1 MQYVQI
7 WNMFC
12 HGMNKLKIFFA
23 PINKSATSKLA
34 NWRVQRSADA
44 SSSVHR
50 RLFTLFPPK
59 VSGRGNSLYVQERRK
74 LMQKSCIPHFFQVAW
89 NSQKCHSF
97 LNQLMQPNWAHAL
110 QSFSRLSIKWANS
123 SLLSWTHFSQAVK
136 MSRYCD
142 LTSWVLF
149 VMLCISRS
157 TFRSLI
163 RPVHFVTRPTWVGTA
178 PLKCVWLDIVGPV
191 RSSLRYDAPL

>member
-1 MQYVQI
+1 MQ
-7 WNMFC
+7 
-12 HGMNKLKIFFA
+12 LSA
-23 PINKSATSKLA
+23 PSALHTFPSKSVGPGQPT
-34 NWRVQRSADA
+34 V
-44 SSSVHR
+44 
-50 RLFTLFPPK
+50 
-59 VSGRGNSLYVQERRK
+59 VQERRK

-110 QSFSRLSIKWANS
+110 QSFSWLSIKWANS
-123 SLLSWTHFSQAVK
+123 SLLSWIHFSQAVK

-178 PLKCVWLDIVGPV
+178 PLKCICVWLEIVGPV
-191 RSSLRYDAPL
+191 RSSSRYDVSLYVRASGATPSYGSTTLRNNSLRTHHFTEAHSTEGRKSRNLT

>member
-1 MQYVQI
+1 MYKFEI
-7 WNMFC
+7 C
-12 HGMNKLKIFFA
+12 FA
-23 PINKSATSKLA
+23 TEWINGKSFS
-34 NWRVQRSADA
+34 
-44 SSSVHR
+44 R
-50 RLFTLFPPK
+50 RLRRVRRPNWPIGGFKDQQMQAAQCTVGSSHF
-59 VSGRGNSLYVQERRK
+59 SLQKCRAGAARSMSRRDENWCK
-74 LMQKSCIPHFFQVAW
+74 NVAFHISFKW
-89 NSQKCHSF
+89 PETRKNCHSF

-110 QSFSRLSIKWANS
+110 QSFPWLGIKLANS

-178 PLKCVWLDIVGPV
+178 PLKCVWLEIVGPV
-191 RSSLRYDAPL
+191 RSSLRYDASL